1 MSSPDETYYRYS
13 VHDPSLL
20 TRFVVNGT
28 LGKLQRSWSDNNGQ
42 SWSENSYF
50 YPPDP
55 CDNYAFCGPFSYCV
69 SSVDQSRQCSCLPGF
84 ESQSQP
90 GPFQDSSKG
99 CARMANLT
107 CGDGDGF
114 WRVNRMKLPEA
125 TKATVHAGMTLDQC
139 RQACLRNCSCNAYA
153 AANVSGGDSR
163 GCVFWTVDLLDMR
176 EYTVV
181 VQDLYIRLA
190 QSEIDALNAPGE
202 D

>member
-1 MSSPDETYYRYS
+1 
-13 VHDPSLL
+13 
-20 TRFVVNGT
+20 
-28 LGKLQRSWSDNNGQ
+28 
-42 SWSENSYF
+42 
-50 YPPDP
+50 
-55 CDNYAFCGPFSYCV
+55 
-69 SSVDQSRQCSCLPGF
+69 
-84 ESQSQP
+84 
-90 GPFQDSSKG
+90 
-99 CARMANLT
+99 MANLT